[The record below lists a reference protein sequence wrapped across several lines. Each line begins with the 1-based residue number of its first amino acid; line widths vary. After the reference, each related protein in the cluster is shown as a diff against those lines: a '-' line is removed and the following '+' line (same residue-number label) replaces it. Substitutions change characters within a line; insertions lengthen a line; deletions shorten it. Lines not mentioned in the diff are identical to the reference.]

1 MRFHFKTSY
10 DQDIDLFPDWYK
22 RGLYTALLLVMIVLP
37 WVFHW
42 LFGEGT
48 AGFYLSEVTN
58 VLIWATAGLGL
69 MLLTGQT
76 GQVSLG
82 HSAFMALGCYS
93 CVLLM
98 EAGWPFLAAFAMCGV
113 IAGLVGALIAI
124 PALKLHGVY
133 LAIATLALA
142 ILADDIIVMLA
153 PWTGG
158 VNGKFAPDIIIFGI
172 EINKWVNPEYWYWL
186 ALATVVLVTL
196 FYRNL
201 LRSPLGRAFAAVR
214 DSEVSAQ
221 AMGVDIARTK
231 TMAFGLSCAFAGL
244 GGALMGLF
252 AGAFNNETFNFLIA
266 IQLLLMIV
274 VGGLGFIHG
283 AFLGAIV
290 VAFLPQALSIGT
302 DIIGTRS
309 VPGLEMGVF
318 GMILIAFIMFEP
330 LGLYGRWLKIRIWL
344 ELFPFARRDMF
355 RRQKSYLKTERVR

>member
-10 DQDIDLFPDWYK
+10 DQDIDLFPDWWK
-22 RGLYTALLLVMIVLP
+22 RGLYIALLAILLAMP
-37 WVFHW
+37 WLIDSFF
-42 LFGEGT
+42 LGEM
-48 AGFYLSEVTN
+48 TN
-58 VLIWATAGLGL
+58 VLIWAVAGLGL

-98 EAGWPFLAAFAMCGV
+98 EQGVPFMFAFLLGG
-113 IAGLVGALIAI
+113 IITGLVGALIAM

-142 ILADDIIVMLA
+142 ILADDIIVILS

-158 VNGKFAPDIIIFGI
+158 VAGKFIAEIDIFGLTV
-172 EINKWVNPEYWYWL
+172 NRWVNPEYWYYL
-186 ALATVVLVTL
+186 ALGTVIFVTML
-196 FYRNL
+196 YRNL
-201 LRSPLGRAFAAVR
+201 LRSPMGRAFAAVR
-214 DSEVSAQ
+214 DSEISAQ
-221 AMGVDIARTK
+221 AMGIDVARTK
-231 TMAFGLSCAFAGL
+231 TIAFGLSCAFAGL

-266 IQLLLMIV
+266 IQLLMMIV
-274 VGGLGFIHG
+274 IGGLGFIHG

-302 DIIGTRS
+302 DMLGTNTI
-309 VPGLEMGVF
+309 PGLEIGVF

-330 LGLYGRWLKIRIWL
+330 MGLYGRWLKIRFWL

-355 RRQKSYLKTERVR
+355 RRQKSYLKTERLR